1 MAAGALITQTG
12 TRELAYRSNGG
23 LHVTLLWQEHDDT
36 LNGDQLFVLVLD
48 ERAGTVTR
56 IAAERENAL
65 DVFNHPF
72 AYA

>member
-1 MAAGALITQTG
+1 MAAGALITET
-12 TRELAYRSNGG
+12 TRELAYRHNGG
-23 LHVTLLWQEHDDT
+23 IHVTLLWAEHEDS
-36 LNGDQLFVLVLD
+36 LFVLVLD

-65 DVFNHPF
+65 EVYWHPF